1 MDVSENNGTPKS
13 SILIGFSIINHPF
26 WGTTIFG
33 NTHIQDDKSQRCV
46 QELRY
51 LSLKRMVMSKQFFT
65 LAYWGTQLFTR
76 KTDDGNTQYDQR
88 RVVQKWWHF
97 GLKRCVYTNMNIY
110 WHIHIR
116 IRILLP
122 TVFSKYSLH
131 IYLSIIFV
139 KQCTKNR
146 QPKTHTQR
154 IYTYIMYY
162 ISNIVF
168 FIIYDRLYM
177 YIYHEFHIPPGLRVF
192 FVEGDGSLALPSS
205 SFGTAPWR
213 PFWGFMKYWNV
224 RIRADKYIYIYINIS
239 NL

>member
-33 NTHIQDDKSQRCV
+33 NTHIQDDKSQRCG

-97 GLKRCVYTNMNIY
+97 GLKRRVYTNMNIY

-122 TVFSKYSLH
+122 TVFFSKYSLH
-131 IYLSIIFV
+131 IYLSIFFV

-146 QPKTHTQR
+146 QPKTHTK
-154 IYTYIMYY
+154 
-162 ISNIVF
+162 N
-168 FIIYDRLYM
+168 
-177 YIYHEFHIPPGLRVF
+177 
-192 FVEGDGSLALPSS
+192 
-205 SFGTAPWR
+205 
-213 PFWGFMKYWNV
+213 
-224 RIRADKYIYIYINIS
+224 IYIYYVLYIKYRIFYYIW
-239 NL
+239 